1 MAHLEAAQ
9 EADYVQFY
17 KDFYVPNNA
26 VLVVAGDIDIE
37 QTKTFINQYFSDIPK
52 SARPVYRPNVAEPQ
66 MTGEIRDTILDNVQL
81 PAVIQ
86 TYRIPEQGTPEF
98 YAVDMLAR
106 ILSSGESSRLYK
118 KLVDEEQKALFVG
131 NFPLQMEDPG
141 VALTFGI
148 CNVGVDPTDLEASV
162 NAEIDRMQ
170 HELISEREFQKLR
183 NQIENEFVSANS
195 RVAGIAENLATYHMF
210 FGNTGL
216 INSEIDRYMAV
227 TREDIRAAAQKY
239 FNANNRV
246 SLYYMPKSTSK
257 S

>member
-1 MAHLEAAQ
+1 
-9 EADYVQFY
+9 
-17 KDFYVPNNA
+17 
-26 VLVVAGDIDIE
+26 VAGDIDIE
-37 QTKTFINQYFSDIPK
+37 QTKTLVDTYFSGIPK
-52 SARPVYRPNVAEPQ
+52 SARPVYRPNVVEPQ

-81 PAVIQ
+81 PAVIH

-148 CNVGVDPTDLEASV
+148 CNVGVDPIDLEASV

-170 HELISEREFQKLR
+170 NELISEREFQKLR

-246 SLYYMPKSTSK
+246 ALYYMPKSTSK